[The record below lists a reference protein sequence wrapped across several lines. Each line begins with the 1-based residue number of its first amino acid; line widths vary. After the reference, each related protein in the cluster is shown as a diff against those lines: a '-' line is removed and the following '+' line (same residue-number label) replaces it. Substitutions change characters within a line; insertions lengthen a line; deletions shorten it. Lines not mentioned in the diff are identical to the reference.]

1 MNKRILIGIILMAI
15 TAAGWMV
22 THAATPIPI
31 DDAYYQTGDEM
42 RNWKAQSA
50 IDAYLAGDSITNSDE
65 ATNVADTP
73 CKPNIVFLSVTDTTV
88 TAIIHRC
95 PAQ

>member
-42 RNWKAQSA
+42 RDWKAQSA
-50 IDAYLAGDSITNSDE
+50 IDAYLAGDSITHN
-65 ATNVADTP
+65 AGITNAADTP